1 MVLVKIAVSR
11 KYLNLW
17 PSMFIVSIDI
27 PVMNKGP
34 KNPPPLP
41 TPKINFFLF
50 VQALQVKCCSIDKIS
65 ALVKR
70 FIYNITQISNHDW
83 KKKEVN

>member
-27 PVMNKGP
+27 LVMNKGP

-41 TPKINFFLF
+41 APQIKFLF
-50 VQALQVKCCSIDKIS
+50 VQALQVKCCSNDKIS
-65 ALVKR
+65 ALLKR

>member
-27 PVMNKGP
+27 PVMNKGQ
-34 KNPPPLP
+34 KNQPPLP
-41 TPKINFFLF
+41 TPQIKFFYLF
-50 VQALQVKCCSIDKIS
+50 
-65 ALVKR
+65 R
-70 FIYNITQISNHDW
+70 HFR
-83 KKKEVN
+83 